1 MTKHFLNLQ
10 DISKDG
16 IKSIISNALE
26 MKTSTPFNS
35 LLEGKYLGLIFE
47 KSSTRTRVSFEV
59 AMNQL
64 GGKASFLS
72 INDLQLGRGEPI
84 SDTAKV
90 MSSMVDGIVLRT
102 LKHET
107 LQEFANNSK
116 VPVINGLT
124 DQSHPCQL
132 LADMLTFQENKGSIA
147 NRKVC
152 WVGDY
157 NNMCSSYIEA
167 AQIFNYDLTI
177 VCPNKYLPNN
187 LTLPNNISF
196 TDSLEEGIHQS
207 DLVTTDVW
215 VSMGDEEDSE
225 TRIKDFSDYQISPN
239 TMDKA
244 NKDAIFLHCLPA
256 IRGQEI
262 SENML
267 DDPRSKVWDQA
278 QNRLHAQKS
287 LLVYLLS

>member
-10 DISKDG
+10 DISTDD

-26 MKTSTPFNS
+26 MKTSAPFNS

-187 LTLPNNISF
+187 LSLPNNISF
-196 TDSLEEGIHQS
+196 TDSLEEGIRQS

-225 TRIKDFSDYQISPN
+225 TRIKDFLDYQISPN

>member
-10 DISKDG
+10 DISTDD

-26 MKTSTPFNS
+26 MKTSAPFNS

-72 INDLQLGRGEPI
+72 INDLQLGRGEPV

-107 LQEFANNSK
+107 LQEFAKNSK

-187 LTLPNNISF
+187 LSLPNNISF
-196 TDSLEEGIHQS
+196 TDSLEEGIRQS

-225 TRIKDFSDYQISPN
+225 TRIKDFLDYQISPN

>member
-256 IRGQEI
+256 IRGQEV